1 VQTPTSITLVPATP
15 DQAADLCALT
25 YRAKASHGYD
35 EAFMQL
41 LRTDIQISD
50 EQIAHDQIMLAIS
63 DNQILGFAHLMAHH
77 RPDTLLLENLYV
89 EPSAQ
94 GRGIGRRLFVW
105 ARITAAEQGYAW
117 LEWESDPN
125 AAAFY
130 LRMGGE
136 KIGETESP
144 IRAGRMIPRFRIA
157 TTPTAGPSP
166 MSKPNQRI
174 G

>member
-1 VQTPTSITLVPATP
+1 
-15 DQAADLCALT
+15 
-25 YRAKASHGYD
+25 
-35 EAFMQL
+35 MQL
-41 LRTDIQISD
+41 LRTDLQISD
-50 EQIAHDQIMLAIS
+50 EQIAHDQIMLAVS
-63 DNQILGFAHLMAHH
+63 DNQIQGYAHLKAHQ

-89 EPSAQ
+89 EPSVQ
-94 GRGIGRRLFVW
+94 GQGIGRRLFVW
-105 ARITAAEQGYAW
+105 ARSTAAEQGYAW

-130 LRMGGE
+130 VRMGSE

-157 TTPTAGPSP
+157 TTSTAGPS
-166 MSKPNQRI
+166 SLSNADQQI